1 MKDTSTNSRKSEVKR
16 YEEDGI
22 LEVQG
27 VVEIVVVNYNAGT
40 QDDPDR
46 DDDSRSYFEPGFR

>member
-1 MKDTSTNSRKSEVKR
+1 MKR